1 MYKNLEISMVS
12 WIVLFF
18 ASTFSKKLHPKM
30 ENVASPFWRKLQVA
44 RQGCQALPKQF
55 CRHIND
61 IAIAL

>member
-1 MYKNLEISMVS
+1 
-12 WIVLFF
+12 
-18 ASTFSKKLHPKM
+18 M

-44 RQGCQALPKQF
+44 QQGCQALPKQL

>member
-1 MYKNLEISMVS
+1 
-12 WIVLFF
+12 
-18 ASTFSKKLHPKM
+18 M

-44 RQGCQALPKQF
+44 RQGCQALPKQL